1 MQDKLQNVQ
10 YIYIISEQSASRL
23 QAGTDSNKKIKNI
36 RDKISIAALHMNQ
49 NHQWTA
55 IPGKINEA
63 HTGQTVSWESDG
75 REEEAFHDRQEP
87 LRLAKV
93 TAHKPNW
100 TGHATGTRK
109 AM

>member
-1 MQDKLQNVQ
+1 
-10 YIYIISEQSASRL
+10 
-23 QAGTDSNKKIKNI
+23 
-36 RDKISIAALHMNQ
+36 MNQ

-55 IPGKINEA
+55 IPGKIMKHIQA
-63 HTGQTVSWESDG
+63 RQYHESDG

-93 TAHKPNW
+93 TAHRPNW

>member
-1 MQDKLQNVQ
+1 MQMQDKLQRMSN
-10 YIYIISEQSASRL
+10 IYISEQSASSS
-23 QAGTDSNKKIKNI
+23 TVIKNI
-36 RDKISIAALHMNQ
+36 HDKISIAALHMNQ

-63 HTGQTVSWESDG
+63 HTGKTVSWESDG

-93 TAHKPNW
+93 TAHKPSW